1 MLDQLGVN
9 NTVDVREAALTMAI
23 AVLVERIRALPKEDK
38 SDLFELA
45 KALFVAETK
54 EEEESAA
61 TAMREILEQTPV
73 NIRLLDVQDEN
84 SQGLKKWL
92 DYVGSRIKQARE
104 SAGLTQIE
112 LSQRAGLPQSH
123 ISRLENGQHSPSF
136 VTLEKISK
144 ALDIPI
150 SQLDPSAES

>member
-1 MLDQLGVN
+1 MFDQLGMH
-9 NTVDVREAALTMAI
+9 NTVDMKEAALTMAI
-23 AVLVERIRALPKEDK
+23 AVLMERIRTLPKEDK
-38 SDLFELA
+38 NDLFELA

-61 TAMREILEQTPV
+61 TAMREILEQAPV

-92 DYVGSRIKQARE
+92 DYVGGRIKQARE
-104 SAGLTQIE
+104 SAGLTQTE
-112 LSQRAGLPQSH
+112 LSTRAGLPQSH

-136 VTLEKISK
+136 ATLEKIAK
-144 ALDIPI
+144 ALNIPV

>member
-23 AVLVERIRALPKEDK
+23 AVVVERIRALPREDK
-38 SDLFELA
+38 NDLFKLA

-61 TAMREILEQTPV
+61 AAMHEILEQAPINLKT
-73 NIRLLDVQDEN
+73 LDIQTEN
-84 SQGLKKWL
+84 NLGLKKWL
-92 DYVGSRIKQARE
+92 DYVGDRIKQARE
-104 SAGLTQIE
+104 SAGLTQTE
-112 LSQRAGLPQSH
+112 LSTRAGLPQSH

-136 VTLEKISK
+136 ATLEKIAK
-144 ALDIPI
+144 ALNIPV
-150 SQLDPSAES
+150 SQLDPSVES

>member
-1 MLDQLGVN
+1 MLDQIGVN
-9 NTVDVREAALTMAI
+9 NTVDIQEAALTMAI
-23 AVLVERIRALPKEDK
+23 AVLIERIRALPKEDK
-38 SDLFELA
+38 NDLFELS
-45 KALFVAETK
+45 KALFVAETT

-61 TAMREILEQTPV
+61 NAMREILEQAPIKIKT
-73 NIRLLDVQDEN
+73 LDLNTETG
-84 SQGLKKWL
+84 QGLKKWI
-92 DYVGSRIKQARE
+92 DYVAGRIKEARE

-112 LSQRAGLPQSH
+112 LSKKAGLPQSH

-136 VTLEKISK
+136 ATLEKIAK